1 MQLLA
6 AQFPELL
13 ELLLLLLLSRL
24 LSPSLLLLLIP
35 RLFNRRF
42 ELLPTALLLLKES
55 KGLLLGLLY
64 LLVQDF
70 ILPVLHVAEDLSL
83 ALDQALAGLLLFP
96 EFLLLLVLLQL
107 VESRLLTGVLLYLGL
122 FLLLLLGELGLLDLK
137 LLVCLS
143 EGLHLL
149 ERLLLA
155 LGLLVGLAR
164 QLFLDLA
171 VDELG
176 LEDLVLHPLDIL
188 HLELVQLLV
197 DDLCVGHL
205 ALVLVNQLLLDLL
218 VEGLHLGVVK
228 LQPLLVDAFLV
239 IRLPLLDGQLD
250 LTLCQHVTHQQLRL
264 EGLDLVL
271 TGLGVPVRLL
281 NCLHACLHLQGV
293 LSRVNAA
300 AL

>member
-1 MQLLA
+1 MLLFVDYCHGSRGLLELSLEVLLGLLLLHFDLLLQVLLKVVIALAGLVLLLHVSDLQLLA
-6 AQFPELL
+6 PQLPELL

-24 LSPSLLLLLIP
+24 LPPSLLLLLIP
-35 RLFNRRF
+35 RLFNGCLK
-42 ELLPTALLLLKES
+42 LLPTALLLLKES

-64 LLVQDF
+64 LLVQDLV
-70 ILPVLHVAEDLSL
+70 LPVLHVAEDLSL
-83 ALDQALAGLLLFP
+83 ALDQALAGLLLLP

-149 ERLLLA
+149 ERLFLA
-155 LGLLVGLAR
+155 LSLLVGLAR
-164 QLFLDLA
+164 QLFFDLA

-205 ALVLVNQLLLDLL
+205 ALVLID
-218 VEGLHLGVVK
+218 
-228 LQPLLVDAFLV
+228 
-239 IRLPLLDGQLD
+239 
-250 LTLCQHVTHQQLRL
+250 
-264 EGLDLVL
+264 
-271 TGLGVPVRLL
+271 
-281 NCLHACLHLQGV
+281 
-293 LSRVNAA
+293 
-300 AL
+300 